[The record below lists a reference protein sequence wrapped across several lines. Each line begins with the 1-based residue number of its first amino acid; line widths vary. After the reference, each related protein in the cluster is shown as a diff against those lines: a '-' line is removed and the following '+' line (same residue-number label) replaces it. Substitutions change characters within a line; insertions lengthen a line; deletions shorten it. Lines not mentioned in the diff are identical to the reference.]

1 MAHSPDVQHQHTTC
15 AACPALLTPQLLK
28 YPPTNGN
35 TDAHTDYGCVTM
47 LLPGDSGLQIHYQGA
62 WEEVPFVPDA
72 FVINF
77 GGGAGD

>member
-15 AACPALLTPQLLK
+15 AARPALLTPQLLK